1 MAIKDDDYWR
11 KQGENGFTPG
21 GNDSPNWQ
29 TYNDGKAQRDLD
41 RRIADDLKRYED
53 NTKSS

>member
-1 MAIKDDDYWR
+1 MAIKDDEYWR

-29 TYNDGKAQRDLD
+29 AYNDGKAQRDLD
-41 RRIADDLKRYED
+41 RRIEEDLKRYED
-53 NTKSS
+53 KTKSS